1 MRILHVAQPV
11 DAGVPRVVVD
21 LLTDQVARGW
31 DVALACPPSGWLPEA
46 AAEAGVRV
54 LPWPATRAPDHH
66 VPDEARRLAA
76 LVRRARPQLV
86 HLHSGKAGLAG
97 RLAVRGGLPTVFQPH
112 AWTFLA
118 AGGPVGAASLRWER
132 WASRWTDLV
141 VAVSADEERRGR
153 EAGVRAPTVVAPN
166 GVDVRRWAP
175 RDRAAARA
183 ELGLGEGPVA
193 VCAGRLAR
201 QKGQD
206 VLAGVWPQVRAR
218 VPGARLL
225 LVGDGPERK
234 ALERAAVPGVE
245 LRGPASDLGPWYAA
259 ADVVVAP
266 SRWEGMALVPLEAMA
281 SGRSVVATAVDGARE
296 ALGEDAGAVVP
307 QEDAAALAD
316 AVVRRLADPDLRRR
330 EEAAGRARAVA
341 HFDVRTCA
349 ARVGDAVAALLDR

>member
-1 MRILHVAQPV
+1 VRILHVAQPV

-31 DVALACPPSGWLPEA
+31 DVRLACPPSGWLPEA
-46 AAEAGVRV
+46 AEAAGAQVV
-54 LPWPATRAPDHH
+54 PWQATRSPDHH

-76 LVRRARPQLV
+76 MVRRVRPELV

-97 RLAVRGGLPTVFQPH
+97 RLALRGGLPTVFQPH

-118 AGGPVGAASLRWER
+118 AEGPVGAASLRWER

-141 VAVSADEERRGR
+141 IAVSEDEERRGR
-153 EAGVRAPTVVAPN
+153 EAGVRAPAVVAPN
-166 GVDVRRWAP
+166 GVDVRRWRP

-183 ELGLGEGPVA
+183 ELGLGEGPIA

-206 VLAGVWPQVRAR
+206 VLAGAWAEVRSR

-225 LVGDGPERK
+225 LVGDGPERE
-234 ALERAAVPGVE
+234 ALERAALPGVE
-245 LRGPASDLGPWYAA
+245 LRGPAGDLGPWYAA

-281 SGRSVVATAVDGARE
+281 SGRSVVVTAVDGARE
-296 ALGEDAGAVVP
+296 ALGPDAGAIVP
-307 QEDAAALAD
+307 LGDTAALAD
-316 AVVRRLADPDLRRR
+316 AVARRLADADLRGQ
-330 EEAAGRARAVA
+330 EEAAGRARAVER
-341 HFDVRTCA
+341 FDVRECA
-349 ARVGDAVAALLDR
+349 ARIGDAVAGLLGG